1 MGLFIVFI
9 IIIIYVALSQSVKQS
24 NNQNRRG
31 NNPAM
36 GRPPQQIYRPQ
47 MNQPQRTYQQVP
59 KQQHTYQQTMNQ
71 PQRAYQQA
79 PVQPHPMYQR
89 APDPQM
95 NRQQAQQQ
103 LKNRL
108 AEKYQSAAAEEMS
121 AMEVIEPMEFTYD
134 IPQSDNMKKVQEL
147 MVTGFSGNLN
157 FERDFVAEGIETEEQ
172 LNYLRAMHCD
182 MVQGYI
188 FSKPLSISDFEKWC
202 ANMQKNNAS
211 N

>member
-31 NNPAM
+31 NNSTM

-59 KQQHTYQQTMNQ
+59 NQQ
-71 PQRAYQQA
+71 
-79 PVQPHPMYQR
+79 

-108 AEKYQSAAAEEMS
+108 AGKYQSAAAEEMS

-157 FERDFVAEGIETEEQ
+157 FERDFVAEGIEM
-172 LNYLRAMHCD
+172 LNR
-182 MVQGYI
+182 
-188 FSKPLSISDFEKWC
+188 FEL
-202 ANMQKNNAS
+202 Q
-211 N
+211 

>member
-47 MNQPQRTYQQVP
+47 MNQPQRTYQQMP
-59 KQQHTYQQTMNQ
+59 NQPHTYQQTMNQ

-79 PVQPHPMYQR
+79 PVQPQRAYQQAPAQPHPMYQQ

-121 AMEVIEPMEFTYD
+121 AMEVIEPTEFTYD

-157 FERDFVAEGIETEEQ
+157 FERDFVAEGIEM
-172 LNYLRAMHCD
+172 LNR
-182 MVQGYI
+182 
-188 FSKPLSISDFEKWC
+188 FEL
-202 ANMQKNNAS
+202 Q
-211 N
+211 

>member
-31 NNPAM
+31 NNLAM

-47 MNQPQRTYQQVP
+47 MNQPQRTYQQTMNQP
-59 KQQHTYQQTMNQ
+59 QRAYQQAPAQ

-79 PVQPHPMYQR
+79 PVQPHPMYQQ

-108 AEKYQSAAAEEMS
+108 AEKYQSAAAEKMS

-157 FERDFVAEGIETEEQ
+157 FERDFVAEGIEM
-172 LNYLRAMHCD
+172 LNR
-182 MVQGYI
+182 
-188 FSKPLSISDFEKWC
+188 FEL
-202 ANMQKNNAS
+202 Q
-211 N
+211 

>member
-47 MNQPQRTYQQVP
+47 MNQPQRTYQQTMNQP
-59 KQQHTYQQTMNQ
+59 QRAYQQAPAQ

-79 PVQPHPMYQR
+79 PVQPHPMYQQ

-147 MVTGFSGNLN
+147 MVTGFSGDLN
-157 FERDFVAEGIETEEQ
+157 FERDFVAEGIEM
-172 LNYLRAMHCD
+172 LNR
-182 MVQGYI
+182 
-188 FSKPLSISDFEKWC
+188 FEL
-202 ANMQKNNAS
+202 Q
-211 N
+211 

>member
-47 MNQPQRTYQQVP
+47 MNQPQRTYQQTMNQP
-59 KQQHTYQQTMNQ
+59 QRAYQQAPAQ

-79 PVQPHPMYQR
+79 PVQPHPMYQQ
-89 APDPQM
+89 APDPQI

-157 FERDFVAEGIETEEQ
+157 FERDFVAEGIEM
-172 LNYLRAMHCD
+172 LNR
-182 MVQGYI
+182 
-188 FSKPLSISDFEKWC
+188 FEL
-202 ANMQKNNAS
+202 Q
-211 N
+211 

>member
-1 MGLFIVFI
+1 MGLFVVFI

-47 MNQPQRTYQQVP
+47 MNQPQRTYQQ
-59 KQQHTYQQTMNQ
+59 TMNQ

-79 PVQPHPMYQR
+79 PVQPHPMYQQ

-108 AEKYQSAAAEEMS
+108 AGKYQSAAAEEMS

-157 FERDFVAEGIETEEQ
+157 FERDFVAEGIEM
-172 LNYLRAMHCD
+172 LNR
-182 MVQGYI
+182 
-188 FSKPLSISDFEKWC
+188 FEL
-202 ANMQKNNAS
+202 Q
-211 N
+211 

>member
-1 MGLFIVFI
+1 MGLCIVFI

-47 MNQPQRTYQQVP
+47 MNQPQRTYQQTMNQP
-59 KQQHTYQQTMNQ
+59 QRAYQQAPAQ

-79 PVQPHPMYQR
+79 PVQPHPMYQQ

-121 AMEVIEPMEFTYD
+121 AMEVREPMEFTYD

-157 FERDFVAEGIETEEQ
+157 FERDFVAEGIEM
-172 LNYLRAMHCD
+172 LNR
-182 MVQGYI
+182 
-188 FSKPLSISDFEKWC
+188 FEL
-202 ANMQKNNAS
+202 Q
-211 N
+211 

>member
-47 MNQPQRTYQQVP
+47 MNQPQRAYQQAP
-59 KQQHTYQQTMNQ
+59 AQ

-79 PVQPHPMYQR
+79 PVQPHPMYQQ

-157 FERDFVAEGIETEEQ
+157 FERDFVAEGIEM
-172 LNYLRAMHCD
+172 LNR
-182 MVQGYI
+182 
-188 FSKPLSISDFEKWC
+188 FEL
-202 ANMQKNNAS
+202 Q
-211 N
+211 

>member
-59 KQQHTYQQTMNQ
+59 NQQHTYQQTMNQ

-79 PVQPHPMYQR
+79 PVQPHPMYQ
-89 APDPQM
+89 
-95 NRQQAQQQ
+95 QAQQQ

-108 AEKYQSAAAEEMS
+108 AEKYQSAAAEKMS

-157 FERDFVAEGIETEEQ
+157 FERDFVAEGIEM
-172 LNYLRAMHCD
+172 LNR
-182 MVQGYI
+182 
-188 FSKPLSISDFEKWC
+188 FEL
-202 ANMQKNNAS
+202 Q
-211 N
+211 

>member
-47 MNQPQRTYQQVP
+47 MNQPQRTYQQ
-59 KQQHTYQQTMNQ
+59 TMNQ

-79 PVQPHPMYQR
+79 PVQSHPMYQQ

-108 AEKYQSAAAEEMS
+108 AEKYQSAAAEKMS

-157 FERDFVAEGIETEEQ
+157 FERDFVAEGIEM
-172 LNYLRAMHCD
+172 LNR
-182 MVQGYI
+182 
-188 FSKPLSISDFEKWC
+188 FEL
-202 ANMQKNNAS
+202 Q
-211 N
+211 

>member
-47 MNQPQRTYQQVP
+47 MNQPQRTYQQTMNQP
-59 KQQHTYQQTMNQ
+59 QRAYQQAPAQ

-79 PVQPHPMYQR
+79 PVQPHPMYQQ

-157 FERDFVAEGIETEEQ
+157 FERDFVAEGIEM
-172 LNYLRAMHCD
+172 LIR
-182 MVQGYI
+182 
-188 FSKPLSISDFEKWC
+188 FEL
-202 ANMQKNNAS
+202 Q
-211 N
+211 

>member
-47 MNQPQRTYQQVP
+47 MNQPQRTYQQTMNQP
-59 KQQHTYQQTMNQ
+59 QRAYQQAPAQ

-79 PVQPHPMYQR
+79 PVQPHPMYQQ

-121 AMEVIEPMEFTYD
+121 AMEVVEPMEFTYD

-157 FERDFVAEGIETEEQ
+157 FERDFVAEGIEM
-172 LNYLRAMHCD
+172 LNR
-182 MVQGYI
+182 
-188 FSKPLSISDFEKWC
+188 FEL
-202 ANMQKNNAS
+202 Q
-211 N
+211 

>member
-47 MNQPQRTYQQVP
+47 MNQPQRTYQQTMNQP
-59 KQQHTYQQTMNQ
+59 QRAYQQAPAQ

-79 PVQPHPMYQR
+79 PVQPHPMYQQ

-95 NRQQAQQQ
+95 NIQQAQQQ

-157 FERDFVAEGIETEEQ
+157 FERDFVAEGIEM
-172 LNYLRAMHCD
+172 LNR
-182 MVQGYI
+182 
-188 FSKPLSISDFEKWC
+188 FEL
-202 ANMQKNNAS
+202 Q
-211 N
+211 

>member
-59 KQQHTYQQTMNQ
+59 NQQHTYQQTMNQ

-79 PVQPHPMYQR
+79 PVQPHPMYQQ

-157 FERDFVAEGIETEEQ
+157 FERDFVAEGIEM
-172 LNYLRAMHCD
+172 LNC
-182 MVQGYI
+182 
-188 FSKPLSISDFEKWC
+188 FEL
-202 ANMQKNNAS
+202 Q
-211 N
+211 

>member
-31 NNPAM
+31 NNPPM

-59 KQQHTYQQTMNQ
+59 NQQHTYQQTMNQ

-79 PVQPHPMYQR
+79 PVQPHPMYQQ

-157 FERDFVAEGIETEEQ
+157 FERDFVAEGIEM
-172 LNYLRAMHCD
+172 LNR
-182 MVQGYI
+182 
-188 FSKPLSISDFEKWC
+188 FEL
-202 ANMQKNNAS
+202 Q
-211 N
+211 

>member
-1 MGLFIVFI
+1 MGLFVVFI

-47 MNQPQRTYQQVP
+47 MNQPQRTYHQAPAQP
-59 KQQHTYQQTMNQ
+59 HTYQQVPNQPQRTYQQAQAQ

-79 PVQPHPMYQR
+79 QAQPYPMYQQ

-157 FERDFVAEGIETEEQ
+157 FERDFVAEGIEM
-172 LNYLRAMHCD
+172 LNR
-182 MVQGYI
+182 
-188 FSKPLSISDFEKWC
+188 FEL
-202 ANMQKNNAS
+202 Q
-211 N
+211 

>member
-1 MGLFIVFI
+1 MGLFVVFI

-36 GRPPQQIYRPQ
+36 GRPPQQMYRPQ

-59 KQQHTYQQTMNQ
+59 NQPHTYQQTMNQ

-79 PVQPHPMYQR
+79 PVQKQRAYQQAPAQPHPMYQQ

-108 AEKYQSAAAEEMS
+108 AEKYQSAEAEEMS

-157 FERDFVAEGIETEEQ
+157 FERDFVAEGIEM
-172 LNYLRAMHCD
+172 LNR
-182 MVQGYI
+182 
-188 FSKPLSISDFEKWC
+188 FEL
-202 ANMQKNNAS
+202 Q
-211 N
+211 

>member
-1 MGLFIVFI
+1 MGLFVVFI

-36 GRPPQQIYRPQ
+36 GRPPQQMYRPQ
-47 MNQPQRTYQQVP
+47 MNQPHTYQQMP
-59 KQQHTYQQTMNQ
+59 NQPHTYQQTMNQSQRTYQQAPVQ

-79 PVQPHPMYQR
+79 PAQPHPMYQQ

-157 FERDFVAEGIETEEQ
+157 FERDFVAEGIEM
-172 LNYLRAMHCD
+172 LNR
-182 MVQGYI
+182 
-188 FSKPLSISDFEKWC
+188 FEL
-202 ANMQKNNAS
+202 Q
-211 N
+211 

>member
-47 MNQPQRTYQQVP
+47 MNQPQRTYQQTMNQP
-59 KQQHTYQQTMNQ
+59 QRAYQQAPAQ

-79 PVQPHPMYQR
+79 PVQPHPMYQQ

-157 FERDFVAEGIETEEQ
+157 FERDFAAEGIEM
-172 LNYLRAMHCD
+172 LNR
-182 MVQGYI
+182 
-188 FSKPLSISDFEKWC
+188 FEL
-202 ANMQKNNAS
+202 Q
-211 N
+211 

>member
-1 MGLFIVFI
+1 
-9 IIIIYVALSQSVKQS
+9 
-24 NNQNRRG
+24 
-31 NNPAM
+31 M

-47 MNQPQRTYQQVP
+47 MNQPQRTYQQTMNQP
-59 KQQHTYQQTMNQ
+59 QRAYQQAPAQ

-79 PVQPHPMYQR
+79 PVQPHPMYQQ

-157 FERDFVAEGIETEEQ
+157 FERDFVAEGIEM
-172 LNYLRAMHCD
+172 LNR
-182 MVQGYI
+182 
-188 FSKPLSISDFEKWC
+188 FEL
-202 ANMQKNNAS
+202 Q
-211 N
+211 

>member
-47 MNQPQRTYQQVP
+47 MNQPQRTYQQTMNQP
-59 KQQHTYQQTMNQ
+59 QRAYQQAPAQ

-79 PVQPHPMYQR
+79 PVQPHPMYQQ

-108 AEKYQSAAAEEMS
+108 AEKYQSAAAEKMS

-157 FERDFVAEGIETEEQ
+157 FERDFVAEGIEM
-172 LNYLRAMHCD
+172 LNR
-182 MVQGYI
+182 
-188 FSKPLSISDFEKWC
+188 FEL
-202 ANMQKNNAS
+202 Q
-211 N
+211 

>member
-9 IIIIYVALSQSVKQS
+9 IIIIYVVLSQSVKQS

-47 MNQPQRTYQQVP
+47 MNQPQRTYQQTMNQP
-59 KQQHTYQQTMNQ
+59 QRAYQQAPAQ

-79 PVQPHPMYQR
+79 PVQPHPMYQQ

-157 FERDFVAEGIETEEQ
+157 FERDFVAEGIEM
-172 LNYLRAMHCD
+172 LNR
-182 MVQGYI
+182 
-188 FSKPLSISDFEKWC
+188 FEL
-202 ANMQKNNAS
+202 Q
-211 N
+211 

>member
-47 MNQPQRTYQQVP
+47 MNQPQRTYQQTMNQP
-59 KQQHTYQQTMNQ
+59 QRAYQQAPAQ

-79 PVQPHPMYQR
+79 PVQPHPMYQQ

-147 MVTGFSGNLN
+147 VVTGFSGNLN
-157 FERDFVAEGIETEEQ
+157 FERDFVAEGIEM
-172 LNYLRAMHCD
+172 LNR
-182 MVQGYI
+182 
-188 FSKPLSISDFEKWC
+188 FEL
-202 ANMQKNNAS
+202 Q
-211 N
+211 

>member
-9 IIIIYVALSQSVKQS
+9 IIIIYVALCQSVKQS

-59 KQQHTYQQTMNQ
+59 NQQHIYQQTMNQ

-79 PVQPHPMYQR
+79 PVQPHPMYQQ

-108 AEKYQSAAAEEMS
+108 ADNYQSGAAEKMS
-121 AMEVIEPMEFTYD
+121 AMDV

-157 FERDFVAEGIETEEQ
+157 FERDFVAEGIEM
-172 LNYLRAMHCD
+172 LNR
-182 MVQGYI
+182 
-188 FSKPLSISDFEKWC
+188 FEL
-202 ANMQKNNAS
+202 Q
-211 N
+211 

>member
-47 MNQPQRTYQQVP
+47 MNQPQRTYQQ
-59 KQQHTYQQTMNQ
+59 TMNQ

-79 PVQPHPMYQR
+79 PAQPQRAYQQ

-157 FERDFVAEGIETEEQ
+157 FERDFVAEGIEM
-172 LNYLRAMHCD
+172 LNR
-182 MVQGYI
+182 
-188 FSKPLSISDFEKWC
+188 FEL
-202 ANMQKNNAS
+202 Q
-211 N
+211 

>member
-47 MNQPQRTYQQVP
+47 MNQPQRTYQQTMNQP
-59 KQQHTYQQTMNQ
+59 QRAYQQAPAQ

-79 PVQPHPMYQR
+79 PVQPHPMYQQ

-134 IPQSDNMKKVQEL
+134 IPQRDNMKKVQEL

-157 FERDFVAEGIETEEQ
+157 FERDFVAEGIEM
-172 LNYLRAMHCD
+172 LNR
-182 MVQGYI
+182 
-188 FSKPLSISDFEKWC
+188 FEL
-202 ANMQKNNAS
+202 Q
-211 N
+211 

>member
-1 MGLFIVFI
+1 MGLFVVFI

-47 MNQPQRTYQQVP
+47 MNQTQR
-59 KQQHTYQQTMNQ
+59 TYQQTMNQ

-79 PVQPHPMYQR
+79 PVQPHPMYQQ
-89 APDPQM
+89 APDPQT

-157 FERDFVAEGIETEEQ
+157 FERDFVAEGIEM
-172 LNYLRAMHCD
+172 LNR
-182 MVQGYI
+182 
-188 FSKPLSISDFEKWC
+188 FEL
-202 ANMQKNNAS
+202 Q
-211 N
+211 

>member
-9 IIIIYVALSQSVKQS
+9 SIIIYVALSQSVKQS

-47 MNQPQRTYQQVP
+47 MNQPQRTYQQTMNQP
-59 KQQHTYQQTMNQ
+59 QRAYQQAPAQ

-79 PVQPHPMYQR
+79 PVQPHPMYQQ

-121 AMEVIEPMEFTYD
+121 AMEVREPMEFTYD

-157 FERDFVAEGIETEEQ
+157 FERDFVAEGIEM
-172 LNYLRAMHCD
+172 LNR
-182 MVQGYI
+182 
-188 FSKPLSISDFEKWC
+188 FEL
-202 ANMQKNNAS
+202 Q
-211 N
+211 

>member
-31 NNPAM
+31 NNPAK

-59 KQQHTYQQTMNQ
+59 NQQHTYQQTMNQ

-79 PVQPHPMYQR
+79 PVQPHPMY
-89 APDPQM
+89 
-95 NRQQAQQQ
+95 QQAQQQ

-157 FERDFVAEGIETEEQ
+157 FERDFVAEGIEM
-172 LNYLRAMHCD
+172 LNR
-182 MVQGYI
+182 
-188 FSKPLSISDFEKWC
+188 FEL
-202 ANMQKNNAS
+202 Q
-211 N
+211 

>member
-59 KQQHTYQQTMNQ
+59 NQQHIYQQTMNQ
-71 PQRAYQQA
+71 P
-79 PVQPHPMYQR
+79 
-89 APDPQM
+89 PDPQM

-108 AEKYQSAAAEEMS
+108 AEKYQSAAAEKMS

-157 FERDFVAEGIETEEQ
+157 FERDFVAEGIEM
-172 LNYLRAMHCD
+172 LNR
-182 MVQGYI
+182 
-188 FSKPLSISDFEKWC
+188 FEL
-202 ANMQKNNAS
+202 Q
-211 N
+211 

>member
-9 IIIIYVALSQSVKQS
+9 IMIIYVALSQSVKQS

-47 MNQPQRTYQQVP
+47 MNQPQRTYQQTMNQP
-59 KQQHTYQQTMNQ
+59 QRAYQQAPAQ

-79 PVQPHPMYQR
+79 PVQPHPMYQQ

-157 FERDFVAEGIETEEQ
+157 FERDFVAEGIEM
-172 LNYLRAMHCD
+172 LNR
-182 MVQGYI
+182 
-188 FSKPLSISDFEKWC
+188 FEL
-202 ANMQKNNAS
+202 Q
-211 N
+211 

>member
-1 MGLFIVFI
+1 MGLFVVFI

-36 GRPPQQIYRPQ
+36 GRPPQQMYRPQ
-47 MNQPQRTYQQVP
+47 
-59 KQQHTYQQTMNQ
+59 MNQ

-79 PVQPHPMYQR
+79 PVQPQRAYQQAPAQPHPMYQQ

-157 FERDFVAEGIETEEQ
+157 FERDFVAEGIEM
-172 LNYLRAMHCD
+172 LNR
-182 MVQGYI
+182 
-188 FSKPLSISDFEKWC
+188 FEL
-202 ANMQKNNAS
+202 Q
-211 N
+211 

>member
-59 KQQHTYQQTMNQ
+59 NQQYTYQQTMNQ

-79 PVQPHPMYQR
+79 PVQPQRTYQQAPVQPHPMYQQ
-89 APDPQM
+89 APDSQM
-95 NRQQAQQQ
+95 NRQQQ

-157 FERDFVAEGIETEEQ
+157 FERDFVAEGIEM
-172 LNYLRAMHCD
+172 LNR
-182 MVQGYI
+182 
-188 FSKPLSISDFEKWC
+188 FEL
-202 ANMQKNNAS
+202 Q
-211 N
+211 

>member
-1 MGLFIVFI
+1 MGLFVVFI

-47 MNQPQRTYQQVP
+47 MNQPQRTYQQTMNQP
-59 KQQHTYQQTMNQ
+59 QRAYQQAPAQ

-79 PVQPHPMYQR
+79 PVQPHPMYQQ

-157 FERDFVAEGIETEEQ
+157 FERDFVAEGIEM
-172 LNYLRAMHCD
+172 LNR
-182 MVQGYI
+182 
-188 FSKPLSISDFEKWC
+188 FEL
-202 ANMQKNNAS
+202 Q
-211 N
+211 

>member
-47 MNQPQRTYQQVP
+47 MNQPQRTYQQTMNQP
-59 KQQHTYQQTMNQ
+59 QRAYQQAPAQ

-79 PVQPHPMYQR
+79 PVQPHPMYQQ

-147 MVTGFSGNLN
+147 MVTGFSCNLN
-157 FERDFVAEGIETEEQ
+157 FERDFVAEGIEM
-172 LNYLRAMHCD
+172 LNR
-182 MVQGYI
+182 
-188 FSKPLSISDFEKWC
+188 FEL
-202 ANMQKNNAS
+202 Q
-211 N
+211 

>member
-47 MNQPQRTYQQVP
+47 MNQLQR
-59 KQQHTYQQTMNQ
+59 TYQQTMNQPQRAYQQAPTQ

-79 PVQPHPMYQR
+79 PVQPHPMYQQ

-95 NRQQAQQQ
+95 NRQQQ

-157 FERDFVAEGIETEEQ
+157 FERDFVAEGIEM
-172 LNYLRAMHCD
+172 LNR
-182 MVQGYI
+182 
-188 FSKPLSISDFEKWC
+188 FEL
-202 ANMQKNNAS
+202 Q
-211 N
+211 

>member
-47 MNQPQRTYQQVP
+47 MNQPQRTYQQTMNQP
-59 KQQHTYQQTMNQ
+59 QRAYQQAPAQ

-79 PVQPHPMYQR
+79 PVQPHPMYQQ

-157 FERDFVAEGIETEEQ
+157 F
-172 LNYLRAMHCD
+172 
-182 MVQGYI
+182 
-188 FSKPLSISDFEKWC
+188 
-202 ANMQKNNAS
+202 
-211 N
+211 

>member
-47 MNQPQRTYQQVP
+47 MSQPQR
-59 KQQHTYQQTMNQ
+59 TYQQTMNQ

-79 PVQPHPMYQR
+79 PVQPHPMYQQ

-157 FERDFVAEGIETEEQ
+157 FERDFVAEGIEM
-172 LNYLRAMHCD
+172 LNR
-182 MVQGYI
+182 
-188 FSKPLSISDFEKWC
+188 FEL
-202 ANMQKNNAS
+202 Q
-211 N
+211 

>member
-47 MNQPQRTYQQVP
+47 MNQPQRTF
-59 KQQHTYQQTMNQ
+59 QQTMNQ

-79 PVQPHPMYQR
+79 PVQPHPMYQQ

-157 FERDFVAEGIETEEQ
+157 FERDFVAEGIEM
-172 LNYLRAMHCD
+172 LNR
-182 MVQGYI
+182 
-188 FSKPLSISDFEKWC
+188 FEL
-202 ANMQKNNAS
+202 Q
-211 N
+211 

>member
-9 IIIIYVALSQSVKQS
+9 IIIIYVALSHSVKQS

-47 MNQPQRTYQQVP
+47 MNQPQRTYQQTMNQP
-59 KQQHTYQQTMNQ
+59 QRAYQQAPAQ

-79 PVQPHPMYQR
+79 PVQPHPMYQQ

-121 AMEVIEPMEFTYD
+121 AMEVREPMEFTYD

-157 FERDFVAEGIETEEQ
+157 FERDFVAEGIEM
-172 LNYLRAMHCD
+172 LNR
-182 MVQGYI
+182 
-188 FSKPLSISDFEKWC
+188 FEL
-202 ANMQKNNAS
+202 Q
-211 N
+211 